1 VDECGRLTTNEVQR
15 GTTVTHSYEIARFEN
30 PSIAGPAAVMAVGA
44 AVGLTVAYLYLTD
57 SGRHVRRQIDPWL
70 DQCLEEIVR
79 LRGAALKA
87 RRAWHEAL
95 ASVDVVRNLGQGSR
109 ERAW

>member
-1 VDECGRLTTNEVQR
+1 MTGNEVQR
-15 GTTVTHSYEIARFEN
+15 GTTVTQSYEVARLDN
-30 PSIAGPAAVMAVGA
+30 PPAASMAGPAAIMAVGA

-57 SGRHVRRQIDPWL
+57 SGRHVRRRIDPWL
-70 DQCLEEIVR
+70 DQCLDEIVR
-79 LRGAALKA
+79 MRGAALKA
-87 RRAWHEAL
+87 RRAWQEAA

>member
-1 VDECGRLTTNEVQR
+1 
-15 GTTVTHSYEIARFEN
+15 VTHSYEVARVDT
-30 PSIAGPAAVMAVGA
+30 PSTSASIAGPATVMAVGA

-70 DQCLEEIVR
+70 DQCLEEISR

-87 RRAWHEAL
+87 RRAWHEAA

>member
-1 VDECGRLTTNEVQR
+1 
-15 GTTVTHSYEIARFEN
+15 VTHSYEVARFDS
-30 PSIAGPAAVMAVGA
+30 PSTSATMASPAAVMAVGA

-57 SGRHVRRQIDPWL
+57 GGRHVRRQIDPWL
-70 DQCLEEIVR
+70 DQCLEEIAR

-87 RRAWHEAL
+87 RRAWQEAS

>member
-1 VDECGRLTTNEVQR
+1 MTQ
-15 GTTVTHSYEIARFEN
+15 SYEVARLDN
-30 PSIAGPAAVMAVGA
+30 PPAASMAGPAAVMAVGA

-87 RRAWHEAL
+87 RRAWQEAA

>member
-1 VDECGRLTTNEVQR
+1 MTQ
-15 GTTVTHSYEIARFEN
+15 SYEVSRIE
-30 PSIAGPAAVMAVGA
+30 PESPTSMAGPAAVMAAGA
-44 AVGLTVAYLYLTD
+44 AVGVTLAYLYLTD
-57 SGRHVRRQIDPWL
+57 NGRRVRRQIDPWL
-70 DQCLEEIVR
+70 DQCLEEIAR

-87 RRAWHEAL
+87 RRAWQEAV